1 MSQAHAKKQ
10 QKLEKLFKELA
21 NPDDA
26 AFNKALETLATVG
39 DNSVIAPVAKIMF
52 SENGRERR
60 AKIADF
66 FANISQTMA
75 REEMIRVIQNE
86 EDELNQAALLNTIW
100 NSRLDYSSFLPEFV
114 DLAIDGSFEIAIE
127 CHTIIEQMDGPFDEA
142 QVLEC
147 QLLLGAYKDVPK
159 RSAQKDLLIADI
171 AAKLGDIDA
180 DIEG

>member
-1 MSQAHAKKQ
+1 
-10 QKLEKLFKELA
+10 
-21 NPDDA
+21 
-26 AFNKALETLATVG
+26 
-39 DNSVIAPVAKIMF
+39 
-52 SENGRERR
+52 
-60 AKIADF
+60 
-66 FANISQTMA
+66 
-75 REEMIRVIQNE
+75 
-86 EDELNQAALLNTIW
+86 
-100 NSRLDYSSFLPEFV
+100 V